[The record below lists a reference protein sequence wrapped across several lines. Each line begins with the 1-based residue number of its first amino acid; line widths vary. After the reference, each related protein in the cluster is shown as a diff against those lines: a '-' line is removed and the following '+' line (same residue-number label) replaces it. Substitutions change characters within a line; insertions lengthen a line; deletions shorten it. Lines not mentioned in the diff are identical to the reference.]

1 MQFADMFTLAYKAL
15 IDRKIRSVLTILGI
29 TVGSAIILALI
40 ASSSGLNAG
49 IAGNIAKT
57 GANILTIRNAGGF
70 FAAGSTNTYQLSQQD
85 VTYLKSIPGVTAA
98 YPYYSYGANIN
109 NGGESIQASVVAIDL
124 VALPALYQG
133 LTLAEGSIPLL
144 GDTTSAAIGWG
155 IANPVS
161 GTPIGLHQMVSMSI
175 SGIKGSKGAVSY
187 AVLTSGILAQYG
199 TALFANIDDTI
210 YISFQAGSILS
221 KSPYFTGIYV
231 IVDNT
236 DDVAAVQN
244 TITTYYSN
252 NVRVISPGQIL
263 ASIQGITASLTVF
276 LGSIGAVSL
285 FVATVGIVNTMYVSV
300 MERTREIGI
309 LKAIGYRPKQIMGMF
324 LAEAAL
330 TGLIGAF
337 TGLALGYALSFL
349 MGGMLAGSTP
359 FGGRGPFGGGGGAT
373 IVPVFST
380 ELIVFSLTFPV
391 LLATVAGLYPAWRA
405 SRMNAVVALKYE

>member
-1 MQFADMFTLAYKAL
+1 MFKLAYKAL

-40 ASSSGLNAG
+40 ASSAGLNAG
-49 IAGNIAKT
+49 IAANIQKS
-57 GANILTIRNAGGF
+57 GANILTIRNSGGF

-85 VTYLKSIPGVTAA
+85 VTYLKSIPGVIAA

-109 NGGESIQASVVAIDL
+109 NGGESIQATVVAIDL

-133 LTLAEGSIPLL
+133 LTVAEGSIPLL

-187 AVLTSGILAQYG
+187 AVLASGILAQYG

-231 IVDNT
+231 IIDNT
-236 DDVAAVQN
+236 NDVTTVQN

-263 ASIQGITASLTVF
+263 SSLQSITASLTVF

-337 TGLALGYALSFL
+337 TGLALGYSLSFL
-349 MGGMLAGSTP
+349 MGGLLAGSTFTGR
-359 FGGRGPFGGGGGAT
+359 FGGGGGGAT